1 MDAGHPARG
10 VNIPRLNTSRDALD
24 TRLATH
30 WAISCPGPLHVYI
43 ECLRLR
49 QAPGHQLATLQLHGS
64 FANIMASMEVF
75 DLMEQQF
82 LAAARNDFMSTGV
95 R

>member
-1 MDAGHPARG
+1 
-10 VNIPRLNTSRDALD
+10 
-24 TRLATH
+24 
-30 WAISCPGPLHVYI
+30 
-43 ECLRLR
+43 LRLR